1 MVGEMK
7 RSTHLLTIH
16 RSVTLGL
23 ILSLIQRQNVLLEII
38 NRAQFQLF
46 FLLLYAEN
54 ILLSSLH
61 I

>member
-54 ILLSSLH
+54 IPLSSLH